1 MSNFKRKSIYCF
13 IYLSNILI
21 STMAHVNF
29 KYHGNQ
35 RKKKNCTRFFFL
47 KQSSYQARKLFSKN
61 GSGKG
66 NFYRAH
72 SSASFILF
80 YLELQQMFIFTSLS
94 EKTCFKN
101 TPSSANFRVIKN
113 LSYFALLSILRK

>member
-1 MSNFKRKSIYCF
+1 MSNFKRKSIYYF

-21 STMAHVNF
+21 STMAHRNF

-35 RKKKNCTRFFFL
+35 REKKNVLDFFFL
-47 KQSSYQARKLFSKN
+47 KQSSYQARRLFSKN
-61 GSGKG
+61 GSDKG
-66 NFYRAH
+66 NFYRTY

-94 EKTCFKN
+94 VKNMFLKTH
-101 TPSSANFRVIKN
+101 P
-113 LSYFALLSILRK
+113 ALLTSGLFLKIYHIFHFY